1 MKMSLYDI
9 TDAIIDLERAAD
21 AGDEGVEETLGEY
34 LGELLPAK
42 VENYAKFM
50 RSLQLQ
56 SEAFKAEEKRIKERR
71 QAMESIRTRMLQALQ
86 NSMERLECHELLAG
100 TFKVKLC
107 ESPAAVDVVDDGL
120 IPGDYQIVTMKL
132 DKAAMKADLKNG
144 KKVPGAVLRRSK
156 HVRIR

>member
-1 MKMSLYDI
+1 
-9 TDAIIDLERAAD
+9 
-21 AGDEGVEETLGEY
+21 
-34 LGELLPAK
+34 
-42 VENYAKFM
+42 M
-50 RSLQLQ
+50 RELQLQ
-56 SEAFKAEEKRIKERR
+56 AEAFKAEEKRIKERR
-71 QAMESIRTRMLQALQ
+71 QAMESIRTRMSQALQ

-120 IPGDYQIVTMKL
+120 IPGEYQVVTMKL

-144 KKVPGAVLRRSK
+144 KKVPGALLRRSK

>member
-50 RSLQLQ
+50 RELQLQ
-56 SEAFKAEEKRIKERR
+56 AEAFKAEEKRIKERR
-71 QAMESIRTRMLQALQ
+71 QAMESVRTRMSQALQ

-120 IPGDYQIVTMKL
+120 IPGEYQVVTMKL

-144 KKVPGAVLRRSK
+144 KKVPGALLRRSK